1 MTVNLRVGNA
11 VDAIGTSGQ
20 GKKITAFQTQT
31 SPVLISHGQRAEL
44 GTQEYIPV
52 QDTVFEDFVI
62 IIKNPDYVPEE
73 DKPKRKTSA
82 NN

>member
-44 GTQEYIPV
+44 GT
-52 QDTVFEDFVI
+52 
-62 IIKNPDYVPEE
+62 
-73 DKPKRKTSA
+73 
-82 NN
+82 